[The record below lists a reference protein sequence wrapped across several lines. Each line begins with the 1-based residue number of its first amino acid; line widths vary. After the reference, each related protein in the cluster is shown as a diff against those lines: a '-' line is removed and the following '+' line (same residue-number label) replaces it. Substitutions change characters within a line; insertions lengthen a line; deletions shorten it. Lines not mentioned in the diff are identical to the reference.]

1 MHFKVGNN
9 LLLSRCLVAFPPGI
23 FDQVPDLQVLFIR
36 TTVLFERSFE
46 KSSNPSFI
54 VLLKIGLVSTSSS
67 GFLHWVNFTDDLAGQ
82 GS

>member
-1 MHFKVGNN
+1 M
-9 LLLSRCLVAFPPGI
+9 AFPPGI
-23 FDQVPDLQVLFIR
+23 LDQVPDLQVLFIR
-36 TTVLFERSFE
+36 TTVLFKRSFE

-54 VLLKIGLVSTSSS
+54 VLLKIGLVSVSTSSS

>member
-1 MHFKVGNN
+1 MT
-9 LLLSRCLVAFPPGI
+9 FPPEI
-23 FDQVPDLQVLFIR
+23 SDQLPDLQVLFIR
-36 TTVLFERSFE
+36 TTVLFKRSFE

-54 VLLKIGLVSTSSS
+54 VLLKIGLVSTSST